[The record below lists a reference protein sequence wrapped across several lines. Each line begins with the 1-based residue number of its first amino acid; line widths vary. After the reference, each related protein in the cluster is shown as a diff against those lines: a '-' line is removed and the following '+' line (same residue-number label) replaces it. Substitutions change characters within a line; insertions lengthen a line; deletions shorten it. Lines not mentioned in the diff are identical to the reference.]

1 MKTKIILLS
10 VASILFIGI
19 IFNCKTKPKLT
30 EEYITYTL
38 EDIDSEIIL
47 YRIDIKTATPIYNW
61 SEIDYKI
68 RIKFNDV
75 AIRKSDKDSLI
86 NLILEELPE
95 EPEEIIISF

>member
-19 IFNCKTKPKLT
+19 ILNCKTKPKLT

-47 YRIDIKTATPIYNW
+47 YRN
-61 SEIDYKI
+61 
-68 RIKFNDV
+68 
-75 AIRKSDKDSLI
+75 
-86 NLILEELPE
+86 
-95 EPEEIIISF
+95 